1 MSSRCYMYLLTW
13 GKLFKC
19 NTVKHFRSFS
29 GKMCTTPARVWGVGE
44 DSVELATVGPKVI
57 ARGTFR

>member
-1 MSSRCYMYLLTW
+1 MYLLTW